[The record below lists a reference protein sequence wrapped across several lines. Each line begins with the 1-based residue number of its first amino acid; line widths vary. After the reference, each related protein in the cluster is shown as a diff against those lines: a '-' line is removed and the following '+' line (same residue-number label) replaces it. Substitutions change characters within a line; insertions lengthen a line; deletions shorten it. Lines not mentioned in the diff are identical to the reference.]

1 MVIKK
6 CVRKIIVGM
15 MELLILLAIAVQA
28 NKPTSSSFCP
38 SLVCTPIPHFS
49 KLDKVQGPLIN
60 YLTVLKIEL
69 KNVVLG

>member
-38 SLVCTPIPHFS
+38 LVCTPIPHFS